1 MSGFLAFKI
10 YENAKKPPWN
20 CLLYRPGSQGI
31 VGSTEQARGGLW
43 ERVQSASGEW
53 RKGNHFVWKAKWALR
68 ERASGEQ
75 NREGLSSHLRTP
87 IWMKYQSELD
97 QKLSKTKRS
106 SLKLISFPD
115 VPTYQWRIP
124 GRQTH
129 CDIYYVGIYVC
140 YYSRLTFFFSWFRNR
155 DTVPS
160 PLSICHLA
168 ELDNDTLYLYGP
180 GSLDALD
187 RNWGN
192 QAVQA
197 VSAISFKFIDFDNI
211 VPQLY
216 KIRARFPSLL
226 VSIPRKKHD

>member
-1 MSGFLAFKI
+1 M
-10 YENAKKPPWN
+10 
-20 CLLYRPGSQGI
+20 
-31 VGSTEQARGGLW
+31 
-43 ERVQSASGEW
+43 
-53 RKGNHFVWKAKWALR
+53 
-68 ERASGEQ
+68 
-75 NREGLSSHLRTP
+75 
-87 IWMKYQSELD
+87 
-97 QKLSKTKRS
+97 
-106 SLKLISFPD
+106 
-115 VPTYQWRIP
+115 
-124 GRQTH
+124 
-129 CDIYYVGIYVC
+129 
-140 YYSRLTFFFSWFRNR
+140 
-155 DTVPS
+155 PS

-226 VSIPRKKHD
+226 VSILGKMLEVYFFSASSGAGVLIHLLICERCTYSTCLKQKSRAFLDC

>member
-1 MSGFLAFKI
+1 M
-10 YENAKKPPWN
+10 
-20 CLLYRPGSQGI
+20 
-31 VGSTEQARGGLW
+31 
-43 ERVQSASGEW
+43 
-53 RKGNHFVWKAKWALR
+53 
-68 ERASGEQ
+68 
-75 NREGLSSHLRTP
+75 
-87 IWMKYQSELD
+87 
-97 QKLSKTKRS
+97 
-106 SLKLISFPD
+106 
-115 VPTYQWRIP
+115 
-124 GRQTH
+124 
-129 CDIYYVGIYVC
+129 
-140 YYSRLTFFFSWFRNR
+140 
-155 DTVPS
+155 PS

-226 VSIPRKKHD
+226 VSILGKMLEVYFFSASSGAGVLIHLLICERCTYFTCFKQKSPLHFWTVKRDVGNVSFDFFFY